1 MPLAYSL
8 RPIVLTPKDM
18 NQLELINY
26 IIVIS
31 CDIILICT
39 LGYQSIIYLVLSL
52 LLGTNLII
60 IITIIIIT
68 IIIIIIVIIII
79 ITIIII
85 IIITITNQSYLY
97 YDHYQSINQSLIFIN
112 HLLLLSIIRTW
123 ITSYVR
129 TFHCRTLCIYF

>member
-31 CDIILICT
+31 CDIMLICT

-52 LLGTNLII
+52 LLGTN
-60 IITIIIIT
+60 
-68 IIIIIIVIIII
+68 IIII

-85 IIITITNQSYLY
+85 IIITITNQSYLH
-97 YDHYQSINQSLIFIN
+97 YDHYQSIIYLFLSILFIIIIYYQSIN
-112 HLLLLSIIRTW
+112 NLFLSIIYYLLLSII
-123 ITSYVR
+123 Y
-129 TFHCRTLCIYF
+129 Y

>member
-52 LLGTNLII
+52 LLGTN
-60 IITIIIIT
+60 
-68 IIIIIIVIIII
+68 IIIIIVIIII
-79 ITIIII
+79 ITIILI
-85 IIITITNQSYLY
+85 IIITITNQSYLH
-97 YDHYQSINQSLIFIN
+97 YDHYQSINQSFIFIN
-112 HLLLLSIIRTW
+112 P
-123 ITSYVR
+123 
-129 TFHCRTLCIYF
+129 IYLF

>member
-52 LLGTNLII
+52 LLGTNL
-60 IITIIIIT
+60 IIIIT

>member
-52 LLGTNLII
+52 LLGTN
-60 IITIIIIT
+60 
-68 IIIIIIVIIII
+68 IIIIIV
-79 ITIIII
+79 
-85 IIITITNQSYLY
+85 NHCYHHHHHY
-97 YDHYQSINQSLIFIN
+97 YYHNHY
-112 HLLLLSIIRTW
+112 
-123 ITSYVR
+123 
-129 TFHCRTLCIYF
+129 